1 MNPEERDDDVLREY
15 LEGDSALS
23 RLYKRGASEQP
34 DPRLDARIR
43 AEARRAVAPDK
54 RVAHSPFARNWMVPT
69 SLAAVFVLSLS
80 VVVLMPESADDAG
93 VGVGEPARTAPSAIS
108 APAPDS
114 VADVEDQPAA
124 ASPPAV
130 KRAAE
135 SDAKSREERKAVA
148 AERESVGG
156 APVQSLPAPA
166 AALGSA
172 RKAVPDASP
181 LPAAGVRDDPR
192 AWLRFIEEL
201 LGDENREGATSN
213 LRAFLDRYPDF
224 PLPASLLPLAASLDA
239 Q

>member
-93 VGVGEPARTAPSAIS
+93 VGVGEPAGTAPSAIS
-108 APAPDS
+108 TPAPDS

-130 KRAAE
+130 KRATE
-135 SDAKSREERKAVA
+135 SDAKSREERKAA
-148 AERESVGG
+148 TAERESVGG

-166 AALGSA
+166 TALGSA
-172 RKAVPDASP
+172 RKAAPGANP

>member
-23 RLYKRGASEQP
+23 RLYKRGAGEQP
-34 DPRLDARIR
+34 DPRMDARIR
-43 AEARRAVAPDK
+43 AEARRAVAPDR

-80 VVVLMPESADDAG
+80 VVVLIPESADDAG
-93 VGVGEPARTAPSAIS
+93 VEVGEPARTAPAAIS
-108 APAPDS
+108 TPAPDS

-135 SDAKSREERKAVA
+135 SDAKSRQERKAVA
-148 AERESVGG
+148 AEREAVSG
-156 APVQSLPAPA
+156 ADVQSLPAPA

-172 RKAVPDASP
+172 RNAAPDASP
-181 LPAAGVRDDPR
+181 LPAPGVRDDPR

-201 LGDENREGATSN
+201 LGDENRDGATSN